1 MIAHAVSWNWGGGAP
16 GGTVAEKK
24 TEGEIAIKSK
34 KGNTIKK
41 NASKDN
47 PAVHIERSG
56 NDVVKRVSELNEVKK
71 GSGGGGK
78 GKRKHED
85 EDKQEDKDEK
95 EEEESKA
102 DDKIEK
108 NKEGKDVRAGGKK
121 QKQTQKQEED
131 KKEQKDS
138 AKVVVEEEEEE
149 AREDETTKPTANEKR
164 KAGRPKGAASKSTS
178 AATKNET
185 KKPSKP
191 RNTKGVSGRTRSQK
205 K

>member
-1 MIAHAVSWNWGGGAP
+1 MAGGSPEVGDKVSWNWGGGAP

-71 GSGGGGK
+71 GSGAGGK

-85 EDKQEDKDEK
+85 EDKQEDEDEK
-95 EEEESKA
+95 EKEEKQD

-108 NKEGKDVRAGGKK
+108 NKQGKDVRAGGKK
-121 QKQTQKQEED
+121 QKQTQKQED
-131 KKEQKDS
+131 NKTEQKDS
-138 AKVVVEEEEEE
+138 AKIEEEIE
-149 AREDETTKPTANEKR
+149 EDETAKPKANEKK
-164 KAGRPKGAASKSTS
+164 KAGRPKGAAS
-178 AATKNET
+178 AATKE
-185 KKPSKP
+185 KKKLSKP
-191 RNTKGVSGRTRSQK
+191 RNTEGVSGRTRSQK